1 MVVCSFNLFRRHFYV
16 YDIKNQDLS
25 LVRLYLFH
33 LSVKSRILSCW
44 RRYKVRPCDV
54 TVTFFTC
61 SSLVYVYL
69 LAPAISPHVPQL
81 FPLSSHVHVQRESQG
96 LQINRQ
102 SSKNPICPP
111 PIPRR
116 LWLGHWAVPQNFV
129 VLCPPLL
136 WFPHA
141 PRWLSPG
148 SIICSDSHC
157 FCLHTRRKSFS
168 GATVWG
174 RNILAVV
181 LTHTQGRKR
190 QRGDS

>member
-1 MVVCSFNLFRRHFYV
+1 MVVCSFNLFRRPFYV
-16 YDIKNQDLS
+16 YDIENQDLS

-33 LSVKSRILSCW
+33 LSVKSHILSCW

-111 PIPRR
+111 PTPLQTVTRTLSRTTELCCFMSASSLVSTRPEVIKSR
-116 LWLGHWAVPQNFV
+116 LNYLF
-129 VLCPPLL
+129 
-136 WFPHA
+136 WFTLF
-141 PRWLSPG
+141 LS
-148 SIICSDSHC
+148 
-157 FCLHTRRKSFS
+157 
-168 GATVWG
+168 A
-174 RNILAVV
+174 
-181 LTHTQGRKR
+181 HTQREL
-190 QRGDS
+190 